1 MKKFHRNEKKKRKEK
16 KTHTHCFR
24 NFQVA
29 PRLLQKK
36 KKKKKK
42 EKKKG
47 ADVEVDSLATLSYKI
62 WNATLQ
68 SSN

>member
-1 MKKFHRNEKKKRKEK
+1 MKKFHRFEKKKEK
-16 KTHTHCFR
+16 KNTHCFYR
-24 NFQVA
+24 NFQVECS
-29 PRLLQKK
+29 LFITKK
-36 KKKKKK
+36 K
-42 EKKKG
+42 KKKG